1 MADMTPADFA
11 AIDGNNGMGGGAMFF
26 WIFALMVLYG
36 GGFGGFGNRGP
47 AMPGDY
53 VTQSELTN
61 QLNNQTLQ
69 QGISNL
75 TADNATMR
83 YDMANLIGNQTMQMY
98 QQNATN
104 QVELLTAYN
113 QINNNLAQLGYQMNS
128 CCCEIKTQMLQDKYE
143 ALREKYDAAMI
154 DISNYNQTQ
163 SLLSTQGRWVGWAT
177 SGAQAAT
184 AGT

>member
-1 MADMTPADFA
+1 MADMNMTPADFA
-11 AIDGNNGMGGGAMFF
+11 AIDGNGMNGSAMFF
-26 WIFALMVLYG
+26 WIFALLILYG
-36 GGFGGFGNRGP
+36 GGFGGIGNRGG
-47 AMPGDY
+47 MPGDY

-69 QGISNL
+69 NSINAL
-75 TADNATMR
+75 ATDNANMR

-113 QINNNLAQLGYQMNS
+113 QISNGLAALGYQMQQ
-128 CCCEIKTQMLQDKYE
+128 CCCDIKTQMLQDKYE
-143 ALREKYDAAMI
+143 ELQAKYLTAQI

-163 SLLSTQGRWVGWAT
+163 SILATQGRWVGWAT
-177 SGAQAAT
+177 SGSQAAAT
-184 AGT
+184 GS